1 VKNHGK
7 TRGQAGLVI
16 RLGEVRHRQINA
28 GMTQGEKYKAQ
39 KDKEKETAAMGVHFY
54 SFAWIVL

>member
-28 GMTQGEKYKAQ
+28 GMAQGGEDKTQ
-39 KDKEKETAAMGVHFY
+39 KDKEKESKEMGVHFC